1 MQKHAAPSPAAEAA
15 FARLALDLVGAGVA
29 LGQMFGARSLTLNG
43 KALGC
48 LYGDGLAVKLAR
60 DTSELEEA
68 LALLAAQLFD
78 PSGQGRPFKDWVL
91 VPLDSQGRWLPLME
105 AALGLARG

>member
-29 LGQMFGARSLTLNG
+29 LGQMFGARSLTL
-43 KALGC
+43 
-48 LYGDGLAVKLAR
+48 
-60 DTSELEEA
+60 
-68 LALLAAQLFD
+68 
-78 PSGQGRPFKDWVL
+78 
-91 VPLDSQGRWLPLME
+91 ME